1 MKRSSRFLEY
11 MRSHG
16 LGILD
21 ERSKEMQAKT
31 GATGA
36 HFHIGPDR
44 SARRNF
50 ITLFG

>member
-1 MKRSSRFLEY
+1 MKRSSKFLEY

-21 ERSKEMQAKT
+21 ERSKEMLSKT
-31 GATGA
+31 GGTGS
-36 HFHIGPDR
+36 HFHIGPDKA
-44 SARRNF
+44 ARQNF